1 MDFNINP
8 EKLSAVFM
16 LPTCIAD
23 KHLKL
28 SDGDHIKVLLY
39 ILRHISD
46 NVNEGMIADACGVN
60 EYTVKEALLY
70 WCDCGVLVK
79 KDAPHTVLEEKKPVT
94 EKSLKPSRLDV
105 AKRGNE
111 DPKIRHLLNEAQI
124 KMGRSLKSNESSTL
138 VWIYDDL
145 GLDVS
150 IIILIIQIAAE
161 QNQCNIRFI
170 EKTAVDWVNRGITT
184 LIAADKEIK
193 NIALRDKAWGVVQS
207 AFGIERRKPSKKES
221 DYAVLWVDEWKFSKE
236 MLVAAYEVCVNANS
250 KLSIPYIAKVL
261 ESWHKNGYTKPEDS
275 VNERQED
282 KPNKSAFDVDLFEK
296 MLNSKD

>member
-16 LPTCIAD
+16 LPTCVAD
-23 KHLKL
+23 KYLKL
-28 SDGDHIKVLLY
+28 ASGDHIKVLLY

-46 NVNEGMIADACGVN
+46 DINDNMIANACGVN

-70 WCDCGVLVK
+70 WYDCGVLIRK
-79 KDAPHTVLEEKKPVT
+79 NAPGAIIEENKPVV
-94 EKSLKPSRLDV
+94 EKALKPSRLDV

-124 KMGRSLKSNESSTL
+124 KMGRSLKSNESSTF

-161 QNQCNIRFI
+161 QNKCNIRFI

-184 LIAADKEIK
+184 LLAADKEIK
-193 NIALRDKAWGVVQS
+193 NIALRDKAWNIVQN
-207 AFGIERRKPSKKES
+207 AFGIERRKPSKKET

-236 MLVAAYEVCVNANS
+236 MLVAAYETCVNANS
-250 KLSIPYIAKVL
+250 KISIPYIAKIL
-261 ESWHKNGYTKPEDS
+261 ESWHKKGYTKPEDLVS
-275 VNERQED
+275 D
-282 KPNKSAFDVDLFEK
+282 KKETEVSKSAFDVDLFEK